1 MQRHLKLEL
10 GSLTPVTRG
19 PFHYPNRK
27 QPPTDQKEM
36 RSFRHPTDTEKWC
49 EIHEFFMFPRGLVF
63 GVIIESASRP
73 LCEF

>member
-1 MQRHLKLEL
+1 MH
-10 GSLTPVTRG
+10 VTMG

-49 EIHEFFMFPRGLVF
+49 EIHCTTGHDLEECKAYLDRKKMPEKPAVQ
-63 GVIIESASRP
+63 EP
-73 LCEF
+73 